1 MDSMDFACY
10 ISRNFTYLDRSSL
23 SFRCNCRCS
32 YWNYFCFYT
41 FEINTNG
48 EELQAIRKVRLRT
61 TLEAANFN
69 DKQGA
74 KNRRN
79 GAECPEIV
87 DESVKEQKYEQLSLF

>member
-23 SFRCNCRCS
+23 SFRGNCRCS
-32 YWNYFCFYT
+32 YWYYFCNNHLFYT
-41 FEINTNG
+41 FEINTKG
-48 EELQAIRKVRLRT
+48 EELQAVRKVRVRT
-61 TLEAANFN
+61 TLEAANVN

-79 GAECPEIV
+79 GAECA
-87 DESVKEQKYEQLSLF
+87 

>member
-1 MDSMDFACY
+1 MDFACY